1 MCSPN
6 KCAIYFIFGSP
17 ITMKTFSGGLKLW
30 DSIFNFKEQMRCR
43 SCFTS
48 ATYWSAAK
56 NPSTIMWI
64 RFIESA
70 PSFSS
75 SCSRYRCS
83 PSSLPANPS
92 NVLHRPT
99 SLMRSHATLILTVG
113 RCPLSTTRRR
123 RGRPPRPPLQPA
135 GKRRSFFP
143 PLSIPHT
150 YISFMS
156 RALCEYIQ
164 PSSTPSISME

>member
-1 MCSPN
+1 
-6 KCAIYFIFGSP
+6 
-17 ITMKTFSGGLKLW
+17 MKTFSGGLKLW

-123 RGRPPRPPLQPA
+123 RGRP
-135 GKRRSFFP
+135 
-143 PLSIPHT
+143 
-150 YISFMS
+150 
-156 RALCEYIQ
+156 RALHFNQLGNEGLFSPLFPFPILIFHSCQEPYVNTYNQ
-164 PSSTPSISME
+164 VQLRQSRWNDE